1 VSANNRD
8 LITVPRYSNMLF
20 PNRSAGVMAVL
31 VGLFGGLL
39 GGCSGGTDGPERAV
53 VSGEVTWQKKPIQDG
68 IIRFISDSG
77 PSAQAP
83 IRDGSYKID
92 HKGGVPVGR
101 CRVEVEGFEEKDI
114 AESGSVIIEMPKKVG
129 VQVIPQMFNSASTL
143 QVDVTAG
150 NANQH
155 DFHLDVRR

>member
-1 VSANNRD
+1 MS
-8 LITVPRYSNMLF
+8 LTI
-20 PNRSAGVMAVL
+20 RSASGVVL
-31 VGLFGGLL
+31 LLGIVLGLL
-39 GGCSGGTDGPERAV
+39 PGCSSGDGGPERAV
-53 VSGEVTWQKKPIQDG
+53 VSGEVTWQKKPIRDG
-68 IIRFISDSG
+68 IIRFISDAG

-150 NANQH
+150 EANQH
-155 DFHLDVRR
+155 DFHLDARK